1 MQMQSGLHGKLEELG
16 LDEILQ
22 LVGVSRRTGIL
33 TLKSRGREAVLQ
45 FRDGLL
51 VRARST
57 GFQQSLGEMLVRHG
71 AATPDMVQQALV
83 IQQQERFKERIGSI
97 LHTRFKVDLLII
109 EQTMREQINNVL
121 MTLFAWTDGTF
132 DCTACEVETV
142 DGAYLDPVQLL
153 LEMGD
158 AALEQLAAAGIRVQ
172 QELGAASGNP
182 PLATDLQPATQPAP
196 EAKLPVLVMV
206 DDDQSMSEAVCTA
219 LQPYFRGVAFEK
231 TEEALVQLDSLYRKG
246 DRPVVLIDLIMPKM
260 DGTGVLGGLELVQ
273 LLHRNFKGFTCIA
286 IADFQHDEAIQE
298 VISLGYHYLVKPRR
312 GKTTGESFN
321 SFMQQLQ
328 SILQTGVAAVQPGCL
343 HSEESLP

>member
-22 LVGVSRRTGIL
+22 LVGVSRRTGML

-51 VRARST
+51 VRASST
-57 GFQQSLGEMLVRHG
+57 GFQQSLGEMLVRHS

-97 LHTRFKVDLLII
+97 LHARFKVDLLVI

-132 DCTACEVETV
+132 DCTTCEVETV

-158 AALEQLAAAGIRVQ
+158 AAPEQLAAAGIRIQ
-172 QELGAASGNP
+172 QELGAANCGAS
-182 PLATDLQPATQPAP
+182 LTDLQPTPQPVP
-196 EAKLPVLVMV
+196 EAELPLLVMV
-206 DDDQSMSEAVCTA
+206 DDDQNMSEAVHTV
-219 LQPYFRGVAFEK
+219 LKPWFKVVAFDK

-246 DRPVVLIDLIMPKM
+246 LRPVVLIDLIMPKM

-273 LLHRNFKGFTCIA
+273 LLHRNFKGFTCITS
-286 IADFQHDEAIQE
+286 ADFQHEDAIRE
-298 VISLGYHYLVKPRR
+298 VTALGCRYLIKPRR
-312 GKTTGESFN
+312 GKITGDSFA
-321 SFMQQLQ
+321 SFIQQLQ
-328 SILQTGVAAVQPGCL
+328 SILQTGEAAVQPGRL

>member
-22 LVGVSRRTGIL
+22 LVGVSRRTGML

-51 VRARST
+51 VRASST

-97 LHTRFKVDLLII
+97 LHARFKVDLLVI

-132 DCTACEVETV
+132 DCTACDVETV

-158 AALEQLAAAGIRVQ
+158 AAPEQLAAAGIRIQ
-172 QELGAASGNP
+172 QELGAANDSAS
-182 PLATDLQPATQPAP
+182 LTDLQPAPQPVP
-196 EAKLPVLVMV
+196 EAELPLLVMV
-206 DDDQSMSEAVCTA
+206 DDDQNMSEAVHNA
-219 LQPYFRGVAFEK
+219 LKPWFRVVAFDK

-246 DRPVVLIDLIMPKM
+246 LRPVVLIDLIMPKM

-286 IADFQHDEAIQE
+286 SADFQHEDAIRE
-298 VISLGYHYLVKPRR
+298 VTALGCHYLIKPRR
-312 GKTTGESFN
+312 GKIIGDSFAA
-321 SFMQQLQ
+321 FMQQLQ
-328 SILQTGVAAVQPGCL
+328 SILQAGEAAVQPGRL
-343 HSEESLP
+343 RSEESLP

>member
-22 LVGVSRRTGIL
+22 LVGASRRTGIL

-71 AATPDMVQQALV
+71 AVTPEMVQQALA

-97 LHTRFKVDLLII
+97 LHSRFKVDLLVI

-158 AALEQLAAAGIRVQ
+158 TAPEQLAAAGIRVQ
-172 QELGAASGNP
+172 QEFGTASGNA
-182 PLATDLQPATQPAP
+182 PLTDLQPASQPAP
-196 EAKLPVLVMV
+196 EVELPVLVMV
-206 DDDQSMSEAVCTA
+206 DDDQSMIEAVCHA
-219 LQPYFRGVAFEK
+219 LQPYFTVVAFDK

-246 DRPVVLIDLIMPKM
+246 LRPVVLIDLIMPKM
-260 DGTGVLGGLELVQ
+260 DGTGVLGGLELVH
-273 LLHRNFKGFTCIA
+273 LLHRNFKGFNCITL
-286 IADFQHDEAIQE
+286 ADFQHDEAIQE
-298 VISLGYHYLVKPRR
+298 VTGLGCHYLAKPRR
-312 GKTTGESFN
+312 GKTDGEPFA

-328 SILQTGVAAVQPGCL
+328 SILRVGDGAVRPERL